1 MEMETG
7 GTPVRQ
13 VGFDWG
19 RKGMSDEEIL
29 AELRRLKRVTFLTQD
44 AGFYNRANCH
54 SIYCIALMAVQPHSV
69 AGHVARFLKHA
80 AFRTHARRMGKV
92 VRVRVSA
99 ITYWERTSTR
109 ETNLPW
115 N

>member
-1 MEMETG
+1 MTLLDEDILESQRMEMETG
-7 GTPVRQ
+7 GIPVRQ

-54 SIYCIALMAVQPHSV
+54 SI
-69 AGHVARFLKHA
+69 
-80 AFRTHARRMGKV
+80 
-92 VRVRVSA
+92 
-99 ITYWERTSTR
+99 
-109 ETNLPW
+109 
-115 N
+115 